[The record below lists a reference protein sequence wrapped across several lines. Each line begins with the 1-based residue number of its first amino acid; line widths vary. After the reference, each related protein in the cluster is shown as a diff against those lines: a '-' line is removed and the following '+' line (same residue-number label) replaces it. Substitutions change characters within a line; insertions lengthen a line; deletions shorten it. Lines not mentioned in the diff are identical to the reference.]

1 MFLIT
6 VAFQLSKSSF
16 REPLGATFTIARKK
30 SVTVYMLSY
39 IGYEKVASSNIVM
52 FLSSKRW
59 YLRICVIINGSMSS
73 VEVSEEK
80 PRWLMRGYR
89 AFHRSLLLDKN
100 GTLRTSRAMWYEPI
114 DVPIYEADDTRAVHE
129 GVTNHIRYTTPF
141 CA

>member
-52 FLSSKRW
+52 FLSSKR
-59 YLRICVIINGSMSS
+59 
-73 VEVSEEK
+73 
-80 PRWLMRGYR
+80 
-89 AFHRSLLLDKN
+89 
-100 GTLRTSRAMWYEPI
+100 
-114 DVPIYEADDTRAVHE
+114 
-129 GVTNHIRYTTPF
+129 
-141 CA
+141 